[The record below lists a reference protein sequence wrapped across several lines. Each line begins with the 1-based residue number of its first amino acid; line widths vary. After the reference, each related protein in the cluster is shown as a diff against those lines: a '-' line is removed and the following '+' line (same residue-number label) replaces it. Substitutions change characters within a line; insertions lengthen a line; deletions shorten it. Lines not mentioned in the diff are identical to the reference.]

1 MKSACMSPK
10 TKDLS
15 FHMAKSSIFDA
26 RSVVHSAGV
35 LPNLILMANEHR
47 YLHNLTPL
55 RGIAAMWVATY
66 HFGSLLKLL
75 PPKQTMLIEKGYLM
89 VDLFF
94 IMSGFI
100 MRHVYAASFA
110 DKITETNCRRFIV
123 ARFARIYPLHL
134 FTLFVLILMTYISGN
149 WNPVNDPHAIL
160 TNVFMLQSMGLE
172 RLSTWNRPS
181 WSLSAEWAAY
191 MVFPILALFMSRKKR
206 LSRLVLPIGI
216 AIAYFS
222 LVYLIP
228 PAGIGNAD
236 RLVLHKLDVTYDY
249 GYIRGIAGFT
259 LGMLC
264 YGLYLDDRI
273 RAFLSK
279 DTAAVI
285 LIATALIGMHL
296 GINDLFL
303 ILPFAGITGC
313 FAANSGYIHKICNT
327 GALQF
332 LGKVSYSIYLV
343 QWIATDLFTAGF
355 RRFHLN
361 VVFFPRVGPPSF
373 LERLAVTLLFL
384 FFLVLLSGFS
394 YNIIEN
400 PCRNFINRTF
410 IKTSRPAA
418 Q

>member
-1 MKSACMSPK
+1 
-10 TKDLS
+10 
-15 FHMAKSSIFDA
+15 
-26 RSVVHSAGV
+26 
-35 LPNLILMANEHR
+35 MANEHR

-55 RGIAAMWVATY
+55 RGIAALWVATY
-66 HFGSLLKLL
+66 HFGSLLKLI

-100 MRHVYAASFA
+100 MWHVYAASFSER
-110 DKITETNCRRFIV
+110 ITETNFRRFMV

-134 FTLFVLILMTYISGN
+134 FTLFVLIGMSYISGN

-160 TNVFMLQSMGLE
+160 TNVFMLQSMGFE

-191 MVFPILALFMSRKKR
+191 MVFPLLALFMSQKKR
-206 LSRLVLPIGI
+206 LSRIVLPIGI
-216 AIAYFS
+216 VIAYFA
-222 LVYLIP
+222 LVFLIP
-228 PAGIGNAD
+228 PMGIGNAD

-264 YGLYLDDRI
+264 YGLYLDDRT
-273 RAFLSK
+273 RRYLSK
-279 DTAAVI
+279 DRVAVI
-285 LIATALIGMHL
+285 LAATALICMHF
-296 GINDLFL
+296 GTNDLFL
-303 ILPFAGITGC
+303 ILPFAGITLC
-313 FAANSGYIHKICNT
+313 FAANSGYIHKACN
-327 GALQF
+327 ASVLQF

-361 VVFFPRVGPPSF
+361 VLFFPSVGAPSF

-384 FFLVLLSGFS
+384 LFLVFLSAIT
-394 YNIIEN
+394 YNLIEN

-410 IKTSRPAA
+410 INGLIRAKAPKRE
-418 Q
+418 